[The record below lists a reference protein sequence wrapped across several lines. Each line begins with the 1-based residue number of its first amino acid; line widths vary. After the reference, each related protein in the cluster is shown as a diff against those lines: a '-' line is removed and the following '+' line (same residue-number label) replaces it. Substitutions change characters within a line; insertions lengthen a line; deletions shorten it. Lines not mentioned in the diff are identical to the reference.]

1 MRFLLHR
8 SCESSWVVVRLN
20 INMLIMNRLI
30 YLLCFAFSTLYL
42 TAQELLVVDSLVV
55 DSVEV
60 DNIVVDSVEAPLH
73 PFILDAMPNAKVYQD
88 SAITLLLEDKSYNRK
103 RGEYQVS
110 GFRVQVY
117 SSNEPQVAKNEA
129 LELSELLSSQLHV
142 GVYVN
147 SEPPFWKVRLGDF
160 LTREEAN
167 EYKLQVVKIFPELQ
181 GSTYIVPD
189 LVTVNN

>member
-30 YLLCFAFSTLYL
+30 YLLCFVLSTLCV
-42 TAQELLVVDSLVV
+42 TAQEVLLVDSLVV

-60 DNIVVDSVEAPLH
+60 DDIVVDSVEAPLH

-103 RGEYQVS
+103 RGEYQIS

>member
-1 MRFLLHR
+1 M
-8 SCESSWVVVRLN
+8 VVRLN
-20 INMLIMNRLI
+20 INILIMSRLI
-30 YLLCFAFSTLYL
+30 YLLCFVLSTLCV
-42 TAQELLVVDSLVV
+42 TAQEVLLVDSLVV
-55 DSVEV
+55 DSLEIES
-60 DNIVVDSVEAPLH
+60 IVADSVTELSH

-88 SAITLLLEDKSYNRK
+88 SAIRLLLEDKSYNRK
-103 RGEYQVS
+103 RGEYQVN

-129 LELSELLSSQLHV
+129 LELSELLSSQLHT

-167 EYKLQVVKIFPELQ
+167 EFKLQVIKLFPELQ

>member
-1 MRFLLHR
+1 M
-8 SCESSWVVVRLN
+8 VVRLN

-42 TAQELLVVDSLVV
+42 TAQELLVDSLVV

-60 DNIVVDSVEAPLH
+60 DSVVAPSH

-167 EYKLQVVKIFPELQ
+167 EYKLQVVKLFPELQ

>member
-1 MRFLLHR
+1 M
-8 SCESSWVVVRLN
+8 
-20 INMLIMNRLI
+20 IMNRLI
-30 YLLCFAFSTLYL
+30 YLLCFVLSTVCV
-42 TAQELLVVDSLVV
+42 TAQEFELGDSLVV
-55 DSVEV
+55 DSLEIKS
-60 DNIVVDSVEAPLH
+60 IVADSVTELSH

-88 SAITLLLEDKSYNRK
+88 SAIRLLLEDKSYNRK
-103 RGEYQVS
+103 RGEYQVN

-129 LELSELLSSQLHV
+129 LELSELLSSQLHI

-167 EYKLQVVKIFPELQ
+167 EFKLQVIKLFPELQ

>member
-1 MRFLLHR
+1 
-8 SCESSWVVVRLN
+8 VVVRLN
-20 INMLIMNRLI
+20 INILIMSRLI

-42 TAQELLVVDSLVV
+42 TAQEVLLVDSLVV

-60 DNIVVDSVEAPLH
+60 DSVVAPSH

-129 LELSELLSSQLHV
+129 LELSELLSSQLHI

-167 EYKLQVVKIFPELQ
+167 AFKLQVVKFFPELQ